1 MSLPDE
7 CEVWGE
13 EIEHGPVAIA
23 KRASLAI
30 QDEVAGAGLAD
41 GEEQL
46 HHVVDAE
53 HVPRKRD
60 GIVGLVRDPQDVE
73 RSTIVG
79 PGKGGHGWRIRQ
91 VTYCTQTIRAG
102 SSDLV

>member
-7 CEVWGE
+7 REVWGE

-23 KRASLAI
+23 KRASFAI

-53 HVPRKRD
+53 WPADLSVEVEPAELAEAEDVGYPTRHTEGSDTTGSALRPRRKR
-60 GIVGLVRDPQDVE
+60 
-73 RSTIVG
+73 G
-79 PGKGGHGWRIRQ
+79 PDR
-91 VTYCTQTIRAG
+91 
-102 SSDLV
+102 